1 MSPEE
6 LNIMALSG
14 DRFAALAC
22 LPEVL
27 SIEGNG
33 QNHTIAASDKM
44 PTIEPKLEIWILIKF
59 RFLIR
64 DNILYLCPVH
74 KNHLLAYENSLLS
87 YVWLFII
94 DTFA

>member
-14 DRFAALAC
+14 DRFAARAC
-22 LPEVL
+22 LSEVL
-27 SIEGNG
+27 RIEGNG
-33 QNHTIAASDKM
+33 QTRNITASYKM
-44 PTIEPKLEIWILIKF
+44 LTIEPKLEIWILIKF

-64 DNILYLCPVH
+64 DHILYLCPFR

>member
-1 MSPEE
+1 
-6 LNIMALSG
+6 MALSG
-14 DRFAALAC
+14 DRFAARAG

-27 SIEGNG
+27 RIEGNG
-33 QNHTIAASDKM
+33 QNRTIAASDKM
-44 PTIEPKLEIWILIKF
+44 LTIEPQLEIWILIKF

-64 DNILYLCPVH
+64 DHILYLCPFH
-74 KNHLLAYENSLLS
+74 KNYPLAYENSLLS

>member
-14 DRFAALAC
+14 DRFAARAC
-22 LPEVL
+22 LSEVL
-27 SIEGNG
+27 RIEGNG
-33 QNHTIAASDKM
+33 QTRTITASDKM
-44 PTIEPKLEIWILIKF
+44 LTIEPKLEIWILIKF

-64 DNILYLCPVH
+64 DHILYLCPFH